1 MYILLCG
8 HPPFEGENTEQIISL
23 VKRGKMT
30 MEGLV
35 WLKVSENAKNLINNL
50 ICPEN
55 SRLSA
60 AQVLKHPWFSEKLER
75 ATSQKSITEAIHHLK
90 AFQTANKLKD
100 AVMTFIT
107 SQFATIKETKQIRKT
122 FLAMDKD
129 GDGKISKNE
138 LIDQYKQSFGEN
150 EAENEVEKIM
160 EQVDSDK
167 SGFID
172 YTEFLKANIDISRL
186 FSEKNLKSA
195 FMLFDDDG
203 SGKISSDK
211 IKKVFA
217 GEKNSDDKV
226 WKEIVR
232 SIYTNGDG
240 EIDFDEFKA
249 LVTQNL

>member
-1 MYILLCG
+1 M
-8 HPPFEGENTEQIISL
+8 
-23 VKRGKMT
+23 VKSIRKR
-30 MEGLV
+30 EKLDKQ
-35 WLKVSENAKNLINNL
+35 LDL
-50 ICPEN
+50 
-55 SRLSA
+55 SRKLSA
-60 AQVLKHPWFSEKLER
+60 FCSPGLK
-75 ATSQKSITEAIHHLK
+75 
-90 AFQTANKLKD
+90 
-100 AVMTFIT
+100 
-107 SQFATIKETKQIRKT
+107 TIKETKQIRKT

-232 SIYTNGDG
+232 SLRTYNGIIINFSLFG
-240 EIDFDEFKA
+240 LIFIIKKFF
-249 LVTQNL
+249 L